1 MLTSKMC
8 KFANE
13 TRQAKDGSPREFA
26 NHSKAVHIL
35 CNEFEDD
42 YPVGRILITPE
53 GIRIELSANQKE
65 IPVTIVRTTVVSG

>member
-1 MLTSKMC
+1 MLTSKTC

-13 TRQAKDGSPREFA
+13 VPQDTDGQRQFE
-26 NHSKAVHIL
+26 NHSKEVHIL